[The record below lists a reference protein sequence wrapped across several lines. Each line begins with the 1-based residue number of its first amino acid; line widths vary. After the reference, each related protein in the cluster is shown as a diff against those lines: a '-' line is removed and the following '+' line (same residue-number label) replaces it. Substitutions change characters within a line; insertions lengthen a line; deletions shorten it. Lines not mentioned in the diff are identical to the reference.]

1 VLLSEKEPANTRVV
15 SKNQGMQSEPGLCC
29 AVDRVFMSGIT
40 QLCIF
45 LRCGFLGKHNVL
57 TENALAIFPSLGGRY
72 VSVNNLLHYTFRYFS
87 VHLKIKRAYGKVI
100 SVSAM

>member
-1 VLLSEKEPANTRVV
+1 MLLSEKEPANTRVV

-40 QLCIF
+40 PLCIF
-45 LRCGFLGKHNVL
+45 LCCGFLGKHNVL
-57 TENALAIFPSLGGRY
+57 TENALATFPSLGGRY
-72 VSVNNLLHYTFRYFS
+72 VSVNNLLHYTFRYFF